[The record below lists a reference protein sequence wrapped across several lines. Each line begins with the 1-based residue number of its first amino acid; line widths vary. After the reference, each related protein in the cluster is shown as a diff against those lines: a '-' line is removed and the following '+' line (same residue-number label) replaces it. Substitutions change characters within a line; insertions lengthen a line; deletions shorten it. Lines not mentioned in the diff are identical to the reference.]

1 MSETI
6 VILVN
11 GEVLADTKQSTIKD
25 QKNNA
30 DLLAEGLL
38 PILSSDYNITLMH
51 GNKPQVGYVLYR
63 SELASHVLHQ
73 IPLDVCGA
81 DTQGA
86 TGYMLSQSL
95 INTLRKHDCERSVM
109 SIMTQTLVDKNS
121 QDYKEYNKQIGPWF
135 DRGRAEQRR
144 QLFGWNIAQ
153 EPGYGYRRVVPS
165 PPPLEIVEIE
175 GIRQLTQSGTIVV
188 AAGGGGVPVELDQDG
203 LLRGLEVV
211 VDTDHVASI
220 LARGLDA
227 ETLLMI
233 IEDDAKFLEAGL
245 DRPDYRHLT
254 FREFQEMEERIESSS
269 SSVERKLQS
278 IYNYLNNG
286 GKQVI
291 ITTIR
296 KLDSTLKKQSGL
308 WIGDEVI
315 NLDLAEVSP
324 PQSSKSL

>member
-1 MSETI
+1 MTENI

-11 GEVLADTKQSTIKD
+11 GEVLAGTKQSTITD
-25 QKNNA
+25 QKKNA

-38 PILSSDYNITLMH
+38 PILNSDYNITLMH

-95 INTLRKHDCERSVM
+95 INTLRKNNCDRSVM
-109 SIMTQTLVDKNS
+109 SVMTQTVVDKNS
-121 QDYKEYNKQIGPWF
+121 TDYKEHNKQIGPWL
-135 DRGRAEQRR
+135 DKERAEQRR
-144 QLFGWNIAQ
+144 LFYGWSITQ
-153 EPGYGYRRVVPS
+153 KPGYGYRRVVPS

-188 AAGGGGVPVELDQDG
+188 AAGGGGVPVEQNQEG
-203 LLRGLEVV
+203 LLKGLEVV

-220 LARGLDA
+220 LARQLEA

-233 IEDDAKFLEAGL
+233 IEGDVKFLEAGL
-245 DRPDYRHLT
+245 DQPDYRHLT
-254 FREFQEMEERIESSS
+254 FSEFEKMGEEIKTSS
-269 SSVERKLQS
+269 SSVRRKIRS
-278 IYNYLNNG
+278 TYNYLNNG
-286 GKQVI
+286 GNQVI
-291 ITTIR
+291 ITTLQ
-296 KLDSTLKKQSGL
+296 KLESTLKKQSGL
-308 WIGDEVI
+308 WISDEIV
-315 NLDLAEVSP
+315 DLKLVEASP
-324 PQSSKSL
+324 R

>member
-1 MSETI
+1 MSDNI

-25 QKNNA
+25 QKKNA
-30 DLLAEGLL
+30 GLLARELL
-38 PILSSDYNITLMH
+38 PILKSDYNITLLH

-95 INTLRKHDCERSVM
+95 INTMRKNHCDRSVM
-109 SIMTQTLVDKNS
+109 SVMTQTVVDKNS
-121 QDYKEYNKQIGPWF
+121 QDYNEPNKQIGPWM
-135 DRGRAEQRR
+135 DKDRAEQRR
-144 QLFGWNIAQ
+144 QLYGWKITQ

-165 PPPLEIVEIE
+165 PPPLEIVEID

-188 AAGGGGVPVELDQDG
+188 AAGGGGVPVKSDTNG
-203 LLRGLEVV
+203 LLEGLEVV

-220 LARGLDA
+220 LAHQLKA

-233 IEDDAKFLEAGL
+233 IEDDVKFLEAGL
-245 DRPDYRHLT
+245 DRPDYCHLT
-254 FREFQEMEERIESSS
+254 FREFREMEKDVETSS
-269 SSVERKLQS
+269 SSVSRKLQS
-278 IYNYLNNG
+278 IKNYLNNG
-286 GKQVI
+286 GNQVI
-291 ITTIR
+291 VTTLR
-296 KLDSTLKKQSGL
+296 KLEPTLKKHSGL
-308 WIGDEVI
+308 WIGDEV
-315 NLDLAEVSP
+315 NDLNLAEI
-324 PQSSKSL
+324 SS

>member
-25 QKNNA
+25 QKGNA

-38 PILSSDYNITLMH
+38 PIFKSDYNITLMH

-95 INTLRKHDCERSVM
+95 INTMRKNRCNRSVM
-109 SIMTQTLVDKNS
+109 TVMTQTVVDKNS
-121 QDYKEYNKQIGPWF
+121 QDYEEYNKQIGPWL
-135 DRGRAEQRR
+135 DKERAEQRR
-144 QLFGWNIAQ
+144 QLYGWNITQ
-153 EPGYGYRRVVPS
+153 KPGYGYRRVVPS
-165 PPPLEIVEIE
+165 PPPLEIVEID

-188 AAGGGGVPVELDQDG
+188 AAGGGGVPVEQNQEG
-203 LLRGLEVV
+203 LLTGLEVV

-220 LARGLDA
+220 LARQLEA
-227 ETLLMI
+227 ETLIMI
-233 IEDDAKFLEAGL
+233 IEDDVKFLKAGL
-245 DRPDYRHLT
+245 DQPDYHHLT
-254 FREFQEMEERIESSS
+254 VSAFEKLDEEIDTSS
-269 SSVERKLQS
+269 SSVRRKIQS
-278 IYNYLNNG
+278 IHNYLNNG
-286 GKQVI
+286 GHQVI
-291 ITTIR
+291 ITTLR
-296 KLDSTLKKQSGL
+296 KLKSTLKKQSGL
-308 WIGDEVI
+308 WIGDEVSDL
-315 NLDLAEVSP
+315 NLVEVS
-324 PQSSKSL
+324 SL